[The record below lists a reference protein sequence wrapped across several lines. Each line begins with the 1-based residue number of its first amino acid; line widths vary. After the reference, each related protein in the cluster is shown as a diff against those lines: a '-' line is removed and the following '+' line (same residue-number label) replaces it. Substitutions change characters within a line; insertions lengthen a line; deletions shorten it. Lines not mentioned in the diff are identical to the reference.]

1 MSAYIIAEMAWSHTG
16 SLNRAMQMLEGAAR
30 AGADAISVH
39 ITDMPSYMVQDYK
52 CIAGTTLS
60 ESADQNATIYDFLCG
75 INLSRAEWLQF
86 DAKTKQ
92 LEIDLIV
99 MCNDR
104 SSFEFSKELDVRQYV
119 LSAATFLEFD
129 LVEDIVRHNPNIILR
144 TGGATLAEVDRV
156 VDLIFATAPD
166 AKPCLLAGIQLYPT
180 PIEELHLA
188 SLRKLVDRYKSKGA
202 TVGLADHIDGDHPFA
217 IYLPALALAFGAQVL
232 EKHITTDRKEKLED
246 YEAALGIEQF
256 AAFVNYVRTAE
267 SALDT
272 DDLAYMDD
280 NDSYRK
286 YRLVARKKVVAA
298 NDLPAGTLLCLEL
311 LAFMRADHGAQ
322 LDEMPQLIGRTLKTN
337 KSKGEGINIADV
349 LAPVK

>member
-1 MSAYIIAEMAWSHTG
+1 M
-16 SLNRAMQMLEGAAR
+16 
-30 AGADAISVH
+30 
-39 ITDMPSYMVQDYK
+39 
-52 CIAGTTLS
+52 
-60 ESADQNATIYDFLCG
+60 
-75 INLSRAEWLQF
+75 
-86 DAKTKQ
+86 
-92 LEIDLIV
+92 
-99 MCNDR
+99 
-104 SSFEFSKELDVRQYV
+104 
-119 LSAATFLEFD
+119 
-129 LVEDIVRHNPNIILR
+129 
-144 TGGATLAEVDRV
+144 
-156 VDLIFATAPD
+156 
-166 AKPCLLAGIQLYPT
+166 
-180 PIEELHLA
+180 
-188 SLRKLVDRYKSKGA
+188 
-202 TVGLADHIDGDHPFA
+202 
-217 IYLPALALAFGAQVL
+217 AFGAQVL

-298 NDLPAGTLLCLEL
+298 YDLPAGTLLRREL